1 MNLKDKYEFLI
12 EIGKAFDGKNGSI
25 DCRGLHIGG
34 KYLANIEDCDF
45 TGSVLYNCFPKVSQ
59 PKVFQIEAADD
70 GTLNPFSNVS
80 LVYDPDTERD
90 FTHYLFDDIDASGT
104 WALNYLNINESEIT
118 DSTFT
123 DVKLW
128 ACGFDRVRFDGVR
141 LNFSVLG
148 HSFFI
153 KCTLDNVV
161 FSGCSNNADA
171 EWYNDFMY
179 STFNEC
185 VIRNVTFLDF
195 TFGEEFQFL
204 DNDFENVNFVDC
216 RFLGGEF
223 IHSKFKNVEFIDCTF
238 EMDIDFLYFD
248 DCTFEGGDLK
258 GLPSFIM
265 KDLTPKE

>member
-12 EIGKAFDGKNGSI
+12 EIGKAFDGKNGSV

-34 KYLANIEDCDF
+34 KYLVNIEDCDF
-45 TGSVLYNCFPKVSQ
+45 TGSVLYRCFPKVSQ

-70 GTLNPFSNVS
+70 GTLNPFSNVR

-104 WALNYLNINESEIT
+104 WALNYLNINESEIL
-118 DSTFT
+118 DSTF
-123 DVKLW
+123 DDMKLW
-128 ACGFDRVRFDGVR
+128 ACGFDRVRFDNAR
-141 LNFSVLG
+141 LNFSALA
-148 HSFFI
+148 HSFFL
-153 KCTLDNVV
+153 KCTLDHTV
-161 FSGCSNNADA
+161 FRGNSHRADV

-195 TFGEEFQFL
+195 IFGEEFQFI
-204 DNDFENVNFVDC
+204 DTDFENVDFVDC

-223 IHSKFKNVEFIDCTF
+223 IRSEFKNVEFIDCTF
-238 EMDIDFLYFD
+238 EMYKRFVYFD
-248 DCTFEGGDLK
+248 DCKFEEGDLR
-258 GLPSFIM
+258 GLPSSLDIG
-265 KDLTPKE
+265 KKL